1 MREHREK
8 CGERKRNEIAGY
20 VRQSNLCVSGDS
32 DTTLDNNFRHGSGQK
47 ANLANTHTHTHNLY
61 RRRTRVLFPAKSHSG
76 QGRIGRRKPCKRG
89 QNFAKNIGEWRLN
102 RDSKWLRRIS
112 AAQNG

>member
-47 ANLANTHTHTHNLY
+47 ANLANTHTHTTFIAAALVCYFRQKATVAKEELVEGN
-61 RRRTRVLFPAKSHSG
+61 RVNVAKTL
-76 QGRIGRRKPCKRG
+76 RK
-89 QNFAKNIGEWRLN
+89 
-102 RDSKWLRRIS
+102 IS
-112 AAQNG
+112 ASGG